1 MSTRENWDRKKIIV
15 DNAFAYAIALNNVI
29 DNKDPEPKIVGAN
42 DMVLRKRSLQK
53 LNKKIGTLEESLK
66 QKKAIEMG
74 TPEEYI

>member
-1 MSTRENWDRKKIIV
+1 MSTRESWDRKKIIV
-15 DNAFAYAIALNNVI
+15 DNAFAYAITLNNVI
-29 DNKDPEPKIVGAN
+29 ENKDPESKIVGAK

-53 LNKKIGTLEESLK
+53 LNKKIGPLEESLK